1 MSKSGT
7 LMVQGTT
14 SNAGKSTVVTGI
26 CRVLTRRGYR
36 VAPFKPQNMALNSAV
51 TADGG
56 EIGRAQAAQ
65 AQACR
70 LDAMIDMN
78 PILLKPTSEA
88 GSQIII
94 HGKAIGNM
102 SAVQYHQ
109 FKPEAKIA
117 ALASYYRLKEKFDY
131 VVVEGAGSPAEINL
145 REHDIA
151 NMGFAQSVDCDV
163 ILVADIDLG
172 GVFAQIVGTMEL
184 LSEPEK
190 NRIKGFII
198 NKFRG
203 DVSLLKSGLDW
214 LEQRFQIPVLGV
226 LPYISDLYLEGE
238 DSQSIKT
245 NTVTGSEQLNVVV
258 PLLPRISNYTDFDAL
273 NYHPKINL
281 TFARQIGESSNA
293 DLICLPGSK
302 SVISDYKWLLEQGW
316 DKVIQHHLR
325 YGGKLLGICGGYQL
339 LGKSIHDPD
348 QIESDTTFL
357 QTLGLLDFDTVLKPE
372 KALKRV
378 KGINLLDKQPF
389 SGYEIH
395 CGHSSGVALK
405 QPFLELES
413 KTDGVI
419 SNDNQIIGCYMH
431 GLFDHPSTFQ
441 ALVKWAGLTTDTVT
455 DIAALREQGI
465 DQIAD
470 EIEKNLS
477 LDLVI

>member
-1 MSKSGT
+1 
-7 LMVQGTT
+7 MVQGTT

-26 CRVLTRRGYR
+26 CRVLSRQGYS

-51 TADGG
+51 TIDGG

-102 SAVQYHQ
+102 TAVEYHQ
-109 FKPEAKIA
+109 YKPEAKIA
-117 ALASYYRLKEKFDY
+117 ALESFYRLHEKFDY

-151 NMGFAQSVDCDV
+151 NMGFAESVDCDV

-184 LSEPEK
+184 LSESEK

-214 LEQRFQIPVLGV
+214 LEQRYHVPVLGV
-226 LPYISDLYLEGE
+226 LPYLADLYLEGE

-245 NTVTGSEQLNVVV
+245 KSVTGTEKLNVVV

-273 NYHPKINL
+273 NYHPQINL
-281 TFARQIGESSNA
+281 TFARQSGEFSSA

-302 SVISDYKWLLEQGW
+302 SVITDYNWLLEQGW
-316 DKVIQHHLR
+316 GQVIQHHLR
-325 YGGKLLGICGGYQL
+325 YGGKLLGICGGYQM
-339 LGKSIHDPD
+339 LGKSINDPD
-348 QIESDTTFL
+348 KIESDHVFL
-357 QTLGLLDFDTVLKPE
+357 KTLGLLDFETVLKPE

-378 KGINLLDKQPF
+378 AGKNLLDGQPF
-389 SGYEIH
+389 KR
-395 CGHSSGVALK
+395 L
-405 QPFLELES
+405 
-413 KTDGVI
+413 
-419 SNDNQIIGCYMH
+419 
-431 GLFDHPSTFQ
+431 
-441 ALVKWAGLTTDTVT
+441 
-455 DIAALREQGI
+455 
-465 DQIAD
+465 
-470 EIEKNLS
+470 
-477 LDLVI
+477 